1 MVTYRYSR
9 WDGSQ
14 EVFALDA
21 DDLMD
26 RLSEHLMRTGDL
38 TSALRALMK
47 GNLTDADGKPMGI
60 ESLLK
65 RLREK
70 RRDALK
76 QFDPDSVVGDI
87 GERLNEIERLEREGI
102 AGRVQEVQDRLDA
115 IQNGEM
121 PGDGD
126 EQSLV
131 DVIERVAE
139 RSLQYLDEMPQD
151 AAGKLDKLRDYEFMD
166 AEANRRFQELL
177 DSLSQKMAEHHFKG
191 LTERLQGMDE
201 SSLGRM
207 REMLRDL
214 NRLLREKMDGEQP
227 NFRQFKNKYA
237 DFFGPDSP
245 ETLDDLIE
253 QMQRQAAQME
263 SLLNSM
269 SPEMRQQLRD
279 LIDSVFQSEDMLDE
293 MSELAQ
299 NLESLYPMR
308 ALRRDYPFSGDE
320 SLTLDEALNL
330 MQQLQGLDA
339 LERQLKGAQSNANL
353 SGVDSR
359 LLHDLM
365 GEEATQHLEGLKR
378 AVQHLEDAGYISK
391 TGSEYEITPRGMRRI
406 GQTALAEI
414 FSYIKR
420 SNPGSHDTR
429 FKGEGG
435 EYSEDTKK
443 YEFGDAFTPHLR
455 KSLMNAV
462 VRQASENT
470 SGGGSLPIRLHP
482 DDLEIYQPEQPYR
495 ASTVLMID
503 LSLSM
508 VMRGNFVAAKKIALA
523 LSNLIRTRFPQDSLA
538 VVGFST
544 YARELKPEDLPY
556 LSWDEFDPYTNIQDG
571 LVLAQRLLA
580 RRTGGTKQII
590 MVSDGE
596 PTAHSEAGQ
605 LYLQYPPSPRT
616 MTRTLEE
623 VKRCASKGIIF
634 NTFMLD
640 CSPQLVEFVDKMTRV
655 SRGRVF
661 YTSPE
666 SLGQYIVVDY
676 LSNRRRVIK

>member
-1 MVTYRYSR
+1 
-9 WDGSQ
+9 
-14 EVFALDA
+14 
-21 DDLMD
+21 
-26 RLSEHLMRTGDL
+26 
-38 TSALRALMK
+38 
-47 GNLTDADGKPMGI
+47 
-60 ESLLK
+60 
-65 RLREK
+65 
-70 RRDALK
+70 
-76 QFDPDSVVGDI
+76 
-87 GERLNEIERLEREGI
+87 
-102 AGRVQEVQDRLDA
+102 
-115 IQNGEM
+115 
-121 PGDGD
+121 
-126 EQSLV
+126 
-131 DVIERVAE
+131 
-139 RSLQYLDEMPQD
+139 
-151 AAGKLDKLRDYEFMD
+151 MD

-177 DSLSQKMAEHHFKG
+177 YALSQKMAEHHFKG
-191 LTERLQGMDE
+191 LTEQLRGMDE

-227 NFRQFKNKYA
+227 NFRKFKKQYA
-237 DFFGPDSP
+237 DLFGPDSP

-253 QMQRQAAQME
+253 QMQRQMAQME

-269 SPEMRQQLRD
+269 SPETRQQLRD
-279 LIDSVFQSEDMLDE
+279 LIDSVFQSEGMLDE
-293 MSELAQ
+293 MAELSQ
-299 NLESLYPMR
+299 NLESLRPMR

-353 SGVDSR
+353 SGVDSQ
-359 LLHDLM
+359 LLHDLI

-378 AVQHLEDAGYISK
+378 VVQHLEEAGHISIK
-391 TGSEYEITPRGMRRI
+391 GSEYEITPRGMRRI
-406 GQTALAEI
+406 GQAALAEI

-420 SNPGSHDTR
+420 SGPGSHDSR

-435 EYSEDTKK
+435 EYEEDTRK
-443 YEFGDAFTPHLR
+443 YEFGDAFIPHLQ
-455 KSLMNAV
+455 KSLMNAI
-462 VRQASENT
+462 VRQASEIT
-470 SGGGSLPIRLHP
+470 SGAGSLPIRFHP
-482 DDLEIYQPEQPYR
+482 DDFEVYQPEQPYR

-508 VMRGNFVAAKKIALA
+508 VMRGNFVAAKKMALA
-523 LSNLIRTRFPQDSLA
+523 LNNLIRSRFPQDSLA

-616 MTRTLEE
+616 MSRTLEE
-623 VKRCASKGIIF
+623 VKRCALKGIIF
-634 NTFMLD
+634 NIFMLD
-640 CSPQLVEFVDKMTRV
+640 DNAQLVGFVDKMTRV

-661 YTSPE
+661 YTTSE
-666 SLGQYIVVDY
+666 SLGQYIVMDY

>member
-1 MVTYRYSR
+1 MVRYRYSR

-14 EVFALDA
+14 KVFALDA

-26 RLSEHLMRTGDL
+26 RLSEHLMHTGDL
-38 TSALRALMK
+38 TLALRDLMK

-76 QFDPDSVVGDI
+76 QFNPDSAVSDI
-87 GERLNEIERLEREGI
+87 GGRLNEIERQEREGI
-102 AGRVQEVQDRLDA
+102 ARRVQEVRDRLEA
-115 IQNGEM
+115 IQSGAT
-121 PGDGD
+121 PGNGD
-126 EQSLV
+126 EQSLTE
-131 DVIERVAE
+131 VIERVAE
-139 RSLQYLDEMPQD
+139 RNLLYLDDLPPN
-151 AAGKLDKLRDYEFMD
+151 AAGKLGKLRDYEFMD
-166 AEANRRFQELL
+166 AEANRQFRELL
-177 DSLSQKMAEHHFKG
+177 GSLSRKLAEHHFKG

-207 REMLRDL
+207 RDMLQDL
-214 NRLLREKMDGEQP
+214 NRLLREKTDGEQP
-227 NFRQFKNKYA
+227 NFRQFKKQYA

-253 QMQRQAAQME
+253 QMQQQMAQME

-269 SPEMRQQLRD
+269 SPEMQQQLRD

-293 MSELAQ
+293 MTELAQ

-308 ALRRDYPFSGDE
+308 ALKRDYPFNGDE

-330 MQQLQGLDA
+330 MQQMQGFDA
-339 LERQLKGAQSNANL
+339 LERQLRGAQSNANL
-353 SGVDSR
+353 SGVDSQ

-365 GEEATQHLEGLKR
+365 GEEATHHLEGLKR
-378 AVQHLEDAGYISK
+378 AVQHLEDAGYISIM
-391 TGSEYEITPRGMRRI
+391 GNEYEITPRGTRRI
-406 GQTALAEI
+406 GQAALAEV

-420 SNPGSHDTR
+420 SGPGSHDSR

-435 EYSEDTKK
+435 EYDEYTKK
-443 YEFGDAFTPHLR
+443 YEFGDAFTPHLQ
-455 KSLMNAV
+455 KSLMNAII
-462 VRQASENT
+462 RQAGEAT
-470 SGGGSLPIRLHP
+470 SGAGCLPIRLHP
-482 DDLEIYQPEQPYR
+482 DDLEVYQPEQPYR

-508 VMRGNFVAAKKIALA
+508 VMRGNFVAAKKMALA
-523 LSNLIRTRFPQDSLA
+523 LNNLIRSRFPQDSLA

-605 LYLQYPPSPRT
+605 LYLQYPPSTRT
-616 MTRTLEE
+616 MSRTLEE
-623 VKRCASKGIIF
+623 VKRCALKGIIF

-640 CSPQLVEFVDKMTRV
+640 RSVQLVGFVDKMTRV

-661 YTSPE
+661 YTTPE
-666 SLGQYIVVDY
+666 SLGQYIVMDY